1 MNIGEVVDLVKG
13 YVQQETIGPLRGA
26 GRWLAY
32 GSAGAILLACAASML
47 VLGVLRLLQNEFS
60 STFDDRWM
68 SLLPYVAGLAVCV
81 VVIGIAVS
89 RISKTSLHQD

>member
-89 RISKTSLHQD
+89 RISKTTLHQD